1 MLTNT
6 TTCIFYGNH
15 TAVLQ
20 RMLDYDWLCGRSPSV
35 VAIMV
40 NEQHPRGVKVFRGDK
55 EIIVPQITTR
65 EQAAS
70 YGATVLIN
78 FASYRTAPV
87 VIQEALET
95 ELFAYIFT
103 VAEGIPERT
112 TRELI
117 ALQKRY
123 PKTTLIGP
131 SVVGGIVAGALRVG
145 NTG

>member
-1 MLTNT
+1 MLTST

-40 NEQHPRGVKVFRGDK
+40 NEQHPRPVKVFWGDK
-55 EIIVPQITTR
+55 EIFVPQVNTR
-65 EQAAS
+65 EQCKQ

-78 FASYRTAPV
+78 FASFRTAPS
-87 VIQEALET
+87 VIRQALET
-95 ELFAYIFT
+95 ELFEYIFT
-103 VAEGIPERT
+103 VAEGIPERE

-117 ALQKRY
+117 A
-123 PKTTLIGP
+123 
-131 SVVGGIVAGALRVG
+131 VAE
-145 NTG
+145 